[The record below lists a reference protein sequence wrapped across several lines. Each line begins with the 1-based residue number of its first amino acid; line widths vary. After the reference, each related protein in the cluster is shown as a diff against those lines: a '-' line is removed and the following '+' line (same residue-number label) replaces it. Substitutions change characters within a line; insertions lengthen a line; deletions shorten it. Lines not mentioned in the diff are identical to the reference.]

1 MGESGRAA
9 MVMTQQYL
17 AGELSL
23 LLAQLRSVATDEGSA
38 HDVAV
43 LRREAETLPP
53 TALASVASRAISLAD
68 RICWESI
75 ARGDTASFS
84 HQAEAV
90 ARLHEFSVC
99 AQLLD
104 DD

>member
-1 MGESGRAA
+1 

-38 HDVAV
+38 QDVFA

-53 TALASVASRAISLAD
+53 TWLSSVTTRAIALAD

-75 ARGDTASFS
+75 ARGDAVAFS
-84 HQAEAV
+84 HQAEAA
-90 ARLHEFSVC
+90 ARLHEFGVC

-104 DD
+104 DDQAIFHRR